1 MKLLLFCPVAVAD
14 YFFSPCYTVSTIGNN
29 STREIDLDYEDETTY
44 GGMVSGSWSIGGY
57 DSKYTYE
64 CSGISGA
71 TDC

>member
-1 MKLLLFCPVAVAD
+1 MNFNPFLNMLLCFI
-14 YFFSPCYTVSTIGNN
+14 TIVSAIGNN

>member
-1 MKLLLFCPVAVAD
+1 MNFNPLLNMLLCFI
-14 YFFSPCYTVSTIGNN
+14 TIVSAIGNN